1 MQRYFV
7 KEKQGNFLILENS
20 DVHHIK
26 NVMRYK
32 EGDKIECVYEEN
44 LYHCEI
50 INPGSNQVQIIS
62 SEENTSTEKYPLTIA
77 VGLVKEQKFDLIIQK
92 LTELGVKEIIPLKM
106 ERNVVKLGEEKI
118 QKKQERWQKIAKEA
132 AEQSKRTTI
141 PKIYTPISINELS
154 QLSYDNKFV
163 CSTKRCEKLNY
174 NYLQNLK
181 ECATMIFVIGP
192 EGGITEKEEE
202 VLLSSGYSPISFGEQ
217 IMRVETATIYVA
229 SIVQFMK

>member
-62 SEENTSTEKYPLTIA
+62 SEENTSIEKYSLTIA

-106 ERNVVKLGEEKI
+106 ER
-118 QKKQERWQKIAKEA
+118 
-132 AEQSKRTTI
+132 S
-141 PKIYTPISINELS
+141 
-154 QLSYDNKFV
+154 
-163 CSTKRCEKLNY
+163 
-174 NYLQNLK
+174 
-181 ECATMIFVIGP
+181 
-192 EGGITEKEEE
+192 
-202 VLLSSGYSPISFGEQ
+202 
-217 IMRVETATIYVA
+217 
-229 SIVQFMK
+229 

>member
-7 KEKQGNFLILENS
+7 KEKEGKFLTLENS

-32 EGDKIECVYEEN
+32 EGAKIECVYKEQV
-44 LYHCEI
+44 YHCEI
-50 INPGSNQVQIIS
+50 INPNSNRVKIIS
-62 SEENTSTEKYPLTIA
+62 LRENTSVEKYSLTIA

-106 ERNVVKLGEEKI
+106 ERSIVKLEREKVI
-118 QKKQERWQKIAKEA
+118 KKQERWQKIAKEA
-132 AEQSKRTTI
+132 AEQSKRNTI
-141 PKIYTPISINELS
+141 PTIYSPISINELS
-154 QLSYDNKFV
+154 KLSYDNQFV
-163 CSTKRCEKLNY
+163 CSTKRCEKLSY

-181 ECATMIFVIGP
+181 EYATMIFVIGP

-202 VLLSSGYSPISFGEQ
+202 VLLSSGYSPISFGDQ

-229 SIVQFMK
+229 SVLQFMK